1 MISEVSATDPNVETS
16 SAGETDPT
24 ENTLDSEELIANELF
39 VVDKIQTGEECQS
52 CINQNHNVC
61 RSLY

>member
-1 MISEVSATDPNVETS
+1 MCILSMISEVSATDPNVEAS

-39 VVDKIQTGEECQS
+39 VVDKI
-52 CINQNHNVC
+52 
-61 RSLY
+61 